1 MVVGSQA
8 EHSAYMSRPKEVC
21 ILSAE
26 KKKISSVA
34 SGEEGKKA
42 GEGRNFPS

>member
-8 EHSAYMSRPKEVC
+8 EHSAYMSRPREVC

-26 KKKISSVA
+26 KKKNSSVA

-42 GEGRNFPS
+42 GEGHNFAS